1 MASTWGRLE
10 AFDKDLTDWTA
21 YCEVVE
27 QYFEAN
33 EVTSPAKKTAVL
45 LCSMGSAA
53 YTDLKNAV
61 APKLPKELK
70 LDEIIATLQ
79 KLYEPPTTVS
89 MERFRFNNL
98 SQQANQRVIEFVSAL
113 RRQATKCSFGAF
125 LDEALR
131 DRFVCGIRD
140 TSTQKKLLGVEDLTF
155 DKAQKIALSMETAE
169 RGASE
174 LHNTPQSTLTLNKV
188 SSTQPSAQT
197 VCYCC
202 GEVGHIRPAC
212 KHKRELCEGCGK
224 RGHLRLVCR
233 STLKQ
238 SPPTDG
244 NRAVNCRGS
253 KNVKYVVESES
264 DSEELYHV
272 YGDNE
277 PWVINVT
284 LDGAPMSMEVDTGSA
299 RSIISESTYHKLW
312 PRGKGPLLRASK
324 VVLRTYT
331 GEKVRPKGSVNVEVV
346 QGGKK
351 SSLPLVVAPGDG
363 PALVGRDW
371 LPHIEVPWPYSAV
384 NKVATEEEFSH
395 LFKDELGALMGVEV
409 SLNVQAGCQPRFF
422 KPRSL
427 PYAMRA
433 KVEAELDRLVATG
446 VLSPIKSSKWATP
459 IVPVLK
465 KDNSVRLCGDYKLT
479 VNKVILPDVYPLPT
493 PEDLFSSLSGGVI
506 FTKLDLSHAYNQLIL
521 NDEAKQ
527 YLTINTHRGLFRCN
541 RLSFGISS
549 AVAIFQREMEN
560 LFRGLPGVAVY
571 LDDILVTGQTAEQ
584 HDSNLRLVLQKL
596 SESGLRLKKEKCYF
610 RLPEVKYLGFRVSA
624 KGLQVLDDRVRAITD
639 MDAPTNVTELQS
651 FLGLVTY
658 YNQFLPHL
666 STVLEPL
673 HKLLRKG
680 QIWVWGEPQEAAVN
694 KVKEMLRSTPVLV
707 HYDPSLPL
715 LLTVDSSSFG
725 LGCVLAHV
733 MKDGTHKPIAFKS
746 RKLSSAERN
755 YSQLDKEALA
765 VLYGVKKFH
774 KYLFGRFFVIHT
786 DHKPLI
792 TLLGEGKPVPA
803 IASPRLQRWAITL
816 SAYQYSLKYTPG
828 KLITHADALSR
839 LPYAESPVEDT
850 TLPETVLAM
859 EALDRSLVS
868 VEQLRKGTDQDPVL
882 SKVKLWLRE
891 GWPAQPP
898 TAGLAPFFNRQHEL
912 SLEGGVILWGSRV
925 VIPHSY
931 REELLDELHEGHPG
945 STRMKALSRSY
956 VWWPN
961 LDKNIEDRV
970 ARCFSCQ
977 QEAQTPPQA
986 PLQPWEFPPKP
997 WYRVHMDFA
1006 GPVQG
1011 RMLLVIVDSY
1021 SKWIEVHDMKKI
1033 TAPATI
1039 EKCRQAFATHGLPH
1053 TVVTD
1058 NGPTFIS
1065 SAFESFLQSNGVRLV
1080 HSSPYHPASNG
1091 LAENAVKTVK
1101 NGLRKMKSVANL
1113 REKLSRFLFRYR
1125 ITPHTT
1131 TGQTPAELL
1140 MGRLPRSRLSL
1151 VRPDLS
1157 DRITMKQS
1165 RQAQDH
1171 DRRSRARVI
1180 TVGDNVF
1187 VKNFPNLIPRWIP
1200 GVVVEQLGPLSF
1212 RVQLQTGRVV
1222 QRHLD
1227 HVRQRLAYIPDDYPR
1242 EMDDEDGVNDDACTE
1257 KTVLQPV
1264 LPDPVLPPEVCVS
1277 PPAGEPKPESEEE
1290 ASHETGAAVPSE
1302 VEAGTVTSPHTGT
1315 PQPRRSSRATKGVP
1329 PLRLGY

>member
-1 MASTWGRLE
+1 M
-10 AFDKDLTDWTA
+10 
-21 YCEVVE
+21 V
-27 QYFEAN
+27 
-33 EVTSPAKKTAVL
+33 
-45 LCSMGSAA
+45 
-53 YTDLKNAV
+53 
-61 APKLPKELK
+61 
-70 LDEIIATLQ
+70 
-79 KLYEPPTTVS
+79 
-89 MERFRFNNL
+89 
-98 SQQANQRVIEFVSAL
+98 
-113 RRQATKCSFGAF
+113 
-125 LDEALR
+125 
-131 DRFVCGIRD
+131 
-140 TSTQKKLLGVEDLTF
+140 
-155 DKAQKIALSMETAE
+155 
-169 RGASE
+169 
-174 LHNTPQSTLTLNKV
+174 LHNTPSSILTLNKV
-188 SSTQPSAQT
+188 SSTQPAAQV

-212 KHKRELCEGCGK
+212 KHKHETCEGCSK
-224 RGHLRLVCR
+224 HGHLRLICR
-233 STLKQ
+233 TTRRQ
-238 SPPTDG
+238 SATNYPTDL
-244 NRAVNCRGS
+244 NRAVNSRGS
-253 KNVKYVVESES
+253 KSVKYVVDSES

-272 YGDNE
+272 HGDNK

-284 LDGAPMSMEVDTGSA
+284 LDGAPISMEVDTGSA
-299 RSIISESTYHKLW
+299 RSIISESTYQKLW
-312 PRGKGPLLRASK
+312 PSGKGPVLRSSK

-351 SSLPLVVAPGDG
+351 SCLPLVVAPGDG

-371 LPHIEVPWPYSAV
+371 LPHIDVPWPYSAV

-433 KVEAELDRLVATG
+433 KVEAELDRLVAAG

-493 PEDLFSSLSGGVI
+493 PEDLFSSLSGGIV

-521 NDEAKQ
+521 NNDAKQ

-571 LDDILVTGQTAEQ
+571 LDDILVTGASAEQ
-584 HDSNLRLVLQKL
+584 HDSNLRAVLQKL
-596 SESGLRLKKEKCYF
+596 SESGLRLKREKCRF

-624 KGLQVLDDRVRAITD
+624 EGLQVLDDRVRAITD
-639 MDAPTNVTELQS
+639 MGAPTSVTELQS

-680 QIWVWGEPQEAAVN
+680 QTWGWGDPQEKAVN
-694 KVKEMLRSTPVLV
+694 KVKEMLKSTPVLV

-733 MKDGTHKPIAFKS
+733 MKDGTHRPIAFKS

-774 KYLFGRFFVIHT
+774 KYLFGRFFGIHT

-792 TLLGEGKPVPA
+792 TLLGEGKPIPA

-828 KLITHADALSR
+828 KLIAHADALSR
-839 LPYAESPVEDT
+839 LPYAESTVEDT
-850 TLPETVLAM
+850 AWPETVLAM
-859 EALDRSLVS
+859 EALDRSLVP
-868 VEQLRKGTDQDPVL
+868 VEQVRTGTDQDPVL

-891 GWPAQPP
+891 GWPSEPR

-925 VIPHSY
+925 VIPHTY

-956 VWWPN
+956 VWWLN
-961 LDKNIEDRV
+961 LDKDIENRV

-977 QEAQTPPQA
+977 QVVQSPPPSSFA
-986 PLQPWEFPPKP
+986 PLGVSSQ
-997 WYRVHMDFA
+997 VM
-1006 GPVQG
+1006 VQN
-1011 RMLLVIVDSY
+1011 
-1021 SKWIEVHDMKKI
+1021 
-1033 TAPATI
+1033 PN
-1039 EKCRQAFATHGLPH
+1039 GLCWP
-1053 TVVTD
+1053 
-1058 NGPTFIS
+1058 
-1065 SAFESFLQSNGVRLV
+1065 GVRK
-1080 HSSPYHPASNG
+1080 
-1091 LAENAVKTVK
+1091 NATSYC
-1101 NGLRKMKSVANL
+1101 R
-1113 REKLSRFLFRYR
+1113 
-1125 ITPHTT
+1125 
-1131 TGQTPAELL
+1131 LL
-1140 MGRLPRSRLSL
+1140 L
-1151 VRPDLS
+1151 
-1157 DRITMKQS
+1157 
-1165 RQAQDH
+1165 
-1171 DRRSRARVI
+1171 
-1180 TVGDNVF
+1180 
-1187 VKNFPNLIPRWIP
+1187 
-1200 GVVVEQLGPLSF
+1200 
-1212 RVQLQTGRVV
+1212 
-1222 QRHLD
+1222 
-1227 HVRQRLAYIPDDYPR
+1227 
-1242 EMDDEDGVNDDACTE
+1242 
-1257 KTVLQPV
+1257 
-1264 LPDPVLPPEVCVS
+1264 
-1277 PPAGEPKPESEEE
+1277 
-1290 ASHETGAAVPSE
+1290 
-1302 VEAGTVTSPHTGT
+1302 
-1315 PQPRRSSRATKGVP
+1315 
-1329 PLRLGY
+1329 